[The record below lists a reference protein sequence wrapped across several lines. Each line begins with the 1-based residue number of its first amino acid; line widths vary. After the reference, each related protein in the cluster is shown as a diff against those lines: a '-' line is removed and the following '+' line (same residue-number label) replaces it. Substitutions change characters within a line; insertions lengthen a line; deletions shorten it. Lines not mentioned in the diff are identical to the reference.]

1 MQKRDNARAL
11 TRLDSL
17 VCLKQVTIMIVMV
30 VMVVMIMPTLLQ
42 LLEDD
47 SSMLTS
53 HALWV
58 MGTACRHEPDVQ
70 VLLLLLLLLLP
81 FLLST
86 PLSPAA
92 AAHERARHH
101 IVPCLPPTIIP
112 RLRIRRPLRRWRTR
126 RRQVAVS
133 DS

>member
-30 VMVVMIMPTLLQ
+30 VMVVMIMPTLPQ

-70 VLLLLLLLLLP
+70 VLLLLLLLLL
-81 FLLST
+81 LLPPPST
-86 PLSPAA
+86 PHPLQLRMNELGITSSL
-92 AAHERARHH
+92 
-101 IVPCLPPTIIP
+101 VSLLPPSLASASAAP
-112 RLRIRRPLRRWRTR
+112 SGAGAR
-126 RRQVAVS
+126 VAAKLL
-133 DS
+133 